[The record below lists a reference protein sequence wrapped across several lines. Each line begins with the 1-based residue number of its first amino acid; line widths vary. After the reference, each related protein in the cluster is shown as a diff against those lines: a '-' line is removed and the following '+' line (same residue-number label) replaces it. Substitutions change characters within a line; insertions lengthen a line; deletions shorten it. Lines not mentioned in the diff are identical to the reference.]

1 MTIEDRV
8 KAHLNP
14 VLAECLTQRTAAGVA
29 KYGQRLDTNNQPVK
43 ARAVHLIQ
51 ELLDAAQYA
60 LWVGDH
66 YAMAFFAETANIYQV
81 QHALTAE
88 EIMTGG
94 KQ

>member
-8 KAHLNP
+8 KRHLNP

-29 KYGQRLDTNNQPVK
+29 KYGQRLEENDQPVK
-43 ARAVHLIQ
+43 ARVIHLIQ

-60 LWVGDH
+60 EWIGD
-66 YAMAFFAETANIYQV
+66 YYLMAFCAETTNIYQV

-88 EIMTGG
+88 EIMSGG
-94 KQ
+94 KK